1 MKKLFF
7 IIIVVFYSSG
17 YQGQQTLQYSN
28 YLENSFYLNPA
39 VAHLGKKSL
48 NIIYRNQWVGFEGAP
63 KTTFLSYQ
71 SSFSHKKDVKSS
83 SFSSFGGFLQNENIG
98 AFKSFKINISYSY
111 SLLLSSNWRLSF
123 GSFLGFQQLGLDV
136 SNITLF
142 DSNDPVVDVSNF
154 SFLPDFSTGFTL
166 CNNNNFFGISTKQI
180 FQNNWKK
187 IINSDLS
194 QNESSLVFIA
204 AKKILLRNVDFTPN
218 VMFDLTGQFK
228 PKLIAGLKIAYKQF
242 LSTGFAV
249 RNFNSILGQF
259 KIMFPN
265 NLQITYAHDF
275 SFSDI
280 LLGPLNSSEFMVSY
294 ISPIR
299 ENNKNKNTISF
310 F

>member
-1 MKKLFF
+1 MKKLFL
-7 IIIVVFYSSG
+7 IIVVFYSLG

-48 NIIYRNQWVGFEGAP
+48 NIIYRNQWIGFEGAP

-83 SFSSFGGFLQNENIG
+83 SFSNFGGFLQNENIG

-111 SLLLSSNWRLSF
+111 SFLLNSNWRLSF
-123 GSFLGFQQLGLDV
+123 GSFLGAQQLGLDV

-142 DSNDPVVDVSNF
+142 ESNDPVVDVSNF
-154 SFLPDFSTGFTL
+154 TLLPDFSMGVALT
-166 CNNNNFFGISTKQI
+166 NNNNFFGISAKQI
-180 FQNNWKK
+180 FQNNWKQ

-194 QNESSLVFIA
+194 RNESSFVFIA

-218 VMFDLTGQFK
+218 VMFDFTGQFK

-242 LSTGFAV
+242 ISTGIAV
-249 RNFNSILGQF
+249 RNVNSLLCQF
-259 KIMFPN
+259 KIMFSN

-275 SFSDI
+275 SYSNI

-299 ENNKNKNTISF
+299 ENNKHKNIISF

>member
-1 MKKLFF
+1 MKKLFL
-7 IIIVVFYSSG
+7 IIVVFYSLG

-48 NIIYRNQWVGFEGAP
+48 NIIYRNQWIGFEGAP

-83 SFSSFGGFLQNENIG
+83 SFSNFGGFLQNENIG
-98 AFKSFKINISYSY
+98 AFRSFKINISYSY
-111 SLLLSSNWRLSF
+111 SFLLTSNWRLSF
-123 GSFLGFQQLGLDV
+123 GYFLGAQQLGLDV

-142 DSNDPVVDVSNF
+142 ESNDPVVYVSNF
-154 SFLPDFSTGFTL
+154 TLLPDFSMGVALT
-166 CNNNNFFGISTKQI
+166 NNNNFFGISAKQI
-180 FQNNWKK
+180 FQNNWKQ

-194 QNESSLVFIA
+194 RNESSFVFIA
-204 AKKILLRNVDFTPN
+204 AKKILLRDFDFTPN
-218 VMFDLTGQFK
+218 VMFDFTGQFN

-242 LSTGFAV
+242 ISTGIAV
-249 RNFNSILGQF
+249 RNVNSVLGQF
-259 KIMFPN
+259 KIMFSN
-265 NLQITYAHDF
+265 NLQITYTHDF

-299 ENNKNKNTISF
+299 ENNKHKNTISF

>member
-1 MKKLFF
+1 MSF
-7 IIIVVFYSSG
+7 IIVVVFYSLS
-17 YQGQQTLQYSN
+17 YQGQHTLQYSN

-48 NIIYRNQWVGFEGAP
+48 NIIYRNQWIGFEGAP

-98 AFKSFKINISYSY
+98 AFRSFKINISYSY

-204 AKKILLRNVDFTPN
+204 AKKYF
-218 VMFDLTGQFK
+218 
-228 PKLIAGLKIAYKQF
+228 
-242 LSTGFAV
+242 
-249 RNFNSILGQF
+249 
-259 KIMFPN
+259 
-265 NLQITYAHDF
+265 
-275 SFSDI
+275 
-280 LLGPLNSSEFMVSY
+280 
-294 ISPIR
+294 
-299 ENNKNKNTISF
+299 
-310 F
+310 

>member
-1 MKKLFF
+1 M
-7 IIIVVFYSSG
+7 
-17 YQGQQTLQYSN
+17 
-28 YLENSFYLNPA
+28 
-39 VAHLGKKSL
+39 
-48 NIIYRNQWVGFEGAP
+48 
-63 KTTFLSYQ
+63 
-71 SSFSHKKDVKSS
+71 
-83 SFSSFGGFLQNENIG
+83 
-98 AFKSFKINISYSY
+98 
-111 SLLLSSNWRLSF
+111 LSSNWRLSF

-154 SFLPDFSTGFTL
+154 IFLPDFSTGFTL